1 MYTSTRKHGIILAH
15 KSQRSTENFLP
26 SFRLEGLSEDMHSHA
41 MSAFGKLDMLCWG
54 TIVLLIIGLAL

>member
-1 MYTSTRKHGIILAH
+1 MA
-15 KSQRSTENFLP
+15 
-26 SFRLEGLSEDMHSHA
+26 EDMHSHA